1 MIKEVVDNNLE
12 EAMKDSKNVV
22 LVDFWATW
30 CEPCKMISPIL
41 DELSVELEG
50 KVEFL
55 KVNAD
60 QNKELVSK
68 YQISGIP
75 TMLIFKQGE
84 LVDTLNGFN
93 PKVKLLQVLNKYI

>member
-93 PKVKLLQVLNKYI
+93 PKVKLLQILNKYI

>member
-1 MIKEVVDNNLE
+1 MIKEVVNNKLE
-12 EAMKDSKNVV
+12 EVMKDSKNVV

-41 DELSVELEG
+41 DELSEELEG
-50 KVEFL
+50 KVEFV

-75 TMLIFKQGE
+75 TMLIFKRGE

>member
-1 MIKEVVDNNLE
+1 MIREVVDNNLE

-22 LVDFWATW
+22 LVDLWATW

-75 TMLIFKQGE
+75 TMLVFKQGE